1 MAKVCNGSKRETA
14 FYYSEPNIKGY
25 LNASRLGIQDSD
37 FNIEWNG
44 ALKVVH
50 KEANLSINLS
60 NNSSAKVCHDAQLDA
75 SKSNSLYVDDL
86 SEIRVNALCGYMLIR
101 YT

>member
-1 MAKVCNGSKRETA
+1 MIEPDKWPKSATGLSAKPPFIIR
-14 FYYSEPNIKGY
+14 
-25 LNASRLGIQDSD
+25 DSD